1 MDEFGEEAE
10 SSDINIHNVPILLD
24 LAFAINVRYLGKTL
38 YRNIESLFGYKG
50 RKFFYISQKNSLTP
64 KL

>member
-24 LAFAINVRYLGKTL
+24 LAFAINVRYLGKIL
-38 YRNIESLFGYKG
+38 YRHIKG
-50 RKFFYISQKNSLTP
+50 LLVYTKMHSQNTY
-64 KL
+64 

>member
-24 LAFAINVRYLGKTL
+24 LAFAINVRYLGKIL
-38 YRNIESLFGYKG
+38 YNRHIKG
-50 RKFFYISQKNSLTP
+50 LLVYTKMHSQNTY
-64 KL
+64 

>member
-24 LAFAINVRYLGKTL
+24 LAFAINVRYLGKIL
-38 YRNIESLFGYKG
+38 YRHIKG
-50 RKFFYISQKNSLTP
+50 LLVY
-64 KL
+64 